1 MVSSRASLMNLSS
14 IYSVVDLCQALVQI
28 PSENPSG
35 SVASQGEE
43 AIARFVGAFLESLGA
58 EVEYEE
64 IGPGRPNVYGLWP
77 TPPRA
82 NQRILFAPHLDTVTV
97 EGMTVDPFLGK
108 CLDGK
113 LYGRGSSDT
122 KGSMAAMLW
131 ALKSVDLS
139 RLNVAVGFAGLAD
152 EEFEQLGARACA
164 VRKMAEFAIVGEP
177 TSLDVVYTH
186 KGTAWIEIETR
197 GKSVHASLPETGI
210 NAIDRMTDTLKIL
223 HERFLQLC
231 PAAPDPVLGKP
242 TLSTGR
248 IRGGAKINVVP
259 DRCYAEIDIR
269 ILPGQESMAIAV
281 AEFFKQNQV
290 PAFVTSIK
298 TSAPLYT
305 SPDNPFIANF
315 IALGSK
321 LTGANWFCDAA
332 FFALEGIPAI
342 AIGPGSITQAHTADE
357 FIEIA
362 ELERGAQFFT
372 NYLHSFDHGRL
383 KA

>member
-1 MVSSRASLMNLSS
+1 MVSSSANFMKVSS
-14 IYSVVDLCQALVQI
+14 IHSVVDLCQALIEI

-35 SVASQGEE
+35 STVSHGEE
-43 AIARFVGAFLESLGA
+43 AVARFVGEYIQSLGA
-58 EVEYEE
+58 QVEYEE

-164 VRKMAEFAIVGEP
+164 VRKMADFAIVGEP
-177 TSLDVVYTH
+177 TNLDVVFTH
-186 KGTAWIEIETR
+186 KGTAWLEIETR
-197 GKSVHASLPETGI
+197 GKSVHASMPEIGL

-223 HERFLQLC
+223 NARFPEIC
-231 PAAPDPVLGKP
+231 PVPPDPVLGKP

-248 IRGGAKINVVP
+248 IHGGAKINVVP

-269 ILPGQESMAIAV
+269 ILPGQESMATAV
-281 AEFFKQNQV
+281 AEFFQQHHV
-290 PAFVTSIK
+290 PAIVNPIK
-298 TSAPLYT
+298 VSTPLYT
-305 SPDNPFIANF
+305 PPDNPFIGKF
-315 IALGSK
+315 ITLGSK
-321 LTGANWFCDAA
+321 LVGASWFCDAA
-332 FFALEGIPAI
+332 FFALKGTPAI
-342 AIGPGSITQAHTADE
+342 AIGPGSIAQAHTADE
-357 FIEIA
+357 FIEIS
-362 ELERGAQFFT
+362 ELERGAEFFA
-372 NYLHSFDHGRL
+372 NYLLSFDDGRL
-383 KA
+383 QT

>member
-1 MVSSRASLMNLSS
+1 MNVSS
-14 IYSVVDLCQALVQI
+14 IHSVVDLCQALIEI

-35 SVASQGEE
+35 SAASHGEE
-43 AIARFVGAFLESLGA
+43 AIARFVGEYLKSLGA

-64 IGPGRPNVYGLWP
+64 IGPGRPNVYGMWAI
-77 TPPRA
+77 PPGA
-82 NQRILFAPHLDTVTV
+82 SQRILFAPHLDTVTV

-108 CLDGK
+108 RLDGR

-122 KGSMAAMLW
+122 KGSIAAMLW

-152 EEFEQLGARACA
+152 EEFEQLGAKACA

-177 TSLDVVYTH
+177 TNLDVVYTH

-210 NAIDRMTDTLKIL
+210 NAIDRMMDTLKIL
-223 HERFLQLC
+223 NERFPEIC
-231 PAAPDPVLGKP
+231 FVKPDPVLGKP

-259 DRCYAEIDIR
+259 DRCYAEVDIR
-269 ILPGQESMAIAV
+269 ILPGQESMATAV
-281 AEFFKQNQV
+281 AEFFEQHQV
-290 PAFVTSIK
+290 PAIVTPIK

-305 SPDNPFIANF
+305 SPDNPYISKFV
-315 IALGSK
+315 ALGSR
-321 LTGANWFCDAA
+321 LTGATWFCDAA
-332 FFALEGIPAI
+332 FFALEGIPSI
-342 AIGPGSITQAHTADE
+342 AIGPGSIAQAHTADE

-362 ELERGAQFFT
+362 ELERGAEFFT
-372 NYLHSFDHGRL
+372 NYLLSFDHGQPH
-383 KA
+383 A

>member
-1 MVSSRASLMNLSS
+1 MNVSS
-14 IYSVVDLCQALVQI
+14 IHSVVDLCQALVRI

-35 SVASQGEE
+35 SSVSDGEE
-43 AIARFVGAFLESLGA
+43 AIARFVGEFLESLGA
-58 EVEYEE
+58 QVEFEE

-77 TPPRA
+77 VPSGTR
-82 NQRILFAPHLDTVTV
+82 QRILFAPHLDTVTV
-97 EGMTVDPFLGK
+97 EGMTVDPFLAE

-113 LYGRGSSDT
+113 LYGRGASDT

-139 RLNVAVGFAGLAD
+139 KLNVAVGFAGLAD

-164 VRKMAEFAIVGEP
+164 VRNMADFAIVGEP

-197 GKSVHASLPETGI
+197 GKSVHASLPETGV

-223 HERFLQLC
+223 NERFPEIC
-231 PAAPDPVLGKP
+231 PVEPDPVLGKP

-248 IRGGAKINVVP
+248 IRGGTKINVVP

-269 ILPGQESMAIAV
+269 ILPGQESMATDV
-281 AEFFKQNQV
+281 AEFFKKHQV
-290 PAFVTSIK
+290 PAIVTPIK

-305 SPDNPFIANF
+305 SPDNLFIAKF

-332 FFALEGIPAI
+332 FFALEGTPSI
-342 AIGPGSITQAHTADE
+342 AIGPGSIAQAHTANE
-357 FIEIA
+357 FIEIDD
-362 ELERGAQFFT
+362 LERGAEFFT
-372 NYLHSFDHGRL
+372 NYLLSFDNDRL
-383 KA
+383 ED

>member
-1 MVSSRASLMNLSS
+1 MVSSSAGFMNVSS
-14 IYSVVDLCQALVQI
+14 IHSVVDLCQALVQV

-35 SVASQGEE
+35 SAATYGEE
-43 AIARFVGAFLESLGA
+43 AIAQFVGEFLESLGA
-58 EVEYEE
+58 RVEYEE

-77 TPPRA
+77 VPAGADR
-82 NQRILFAPHLDTVTV
+82 RILFAPHLDTVTV

-139 RLNVAVGFAGLAD
+139 KLKVAVGFAGLAD
-152 EEFEQLGARACA
+152 EEFEQLGAQACA
-164 VRKMAEFAIVGEP
+164 ARKMADFVIVGEP
-177 TSLDVVYTH
+177 TNLDVVYTH

-223 HERFLQLC
+223 HERFPEIC
-231 PAAPDPVLGKP
+231 PVEPDPVLGRP

-248 IRGGAKINVVP
+248 IHGGAKINVVP

-269 ILPGQESMAIAV
+269 ILPGQESMATAV
-281 AEFFKQNQV
+281 AEFFEQHQI

-305 SPDNPFIANF
+305 SPDNPFITSF
-315 IALGSK
+315 RTLGSK
-321 LTGANWFCDAA
+321 LTGASWFCDAA
-332 FFALEGIPAI
+332 FFALENTPAI
-342 AIGPGSITQAHTADE
+342 AIGPGSIAQAHTADE

-362 ELERGAQFFT
+362 ELERGAEFFT
-372 NYLHSFDHGRL
+372 NYLLSFKNGRP

>member
-1 MVSSRASLMNLSS
+1 MNVSS
-14 IYSVVDLCQALVQI
+14 IHSVVELCQALVQI

-35 SVASQGEE
+35 STASHGEE
-43 AIARFVGAFLESLGA
+43 AVARFVGEFLESIGA
-58 EVEYEE
+58 QVEYEE

-77 TPPRA
+77 LPSGT

-97 EGMTVDPFLGK
+97 EGMTVDPFLAR
-108 CLDGK
+108 CQDGK

-139 RLNVAVGFAGLAD
+139 RLNIAVGFAGLVD
-152 EEFEQLGARACA
+152 EEFEQLGAQACA
-164 VRKMAEFAIVGEP
+164 ARHMADFAIVGEP
-177 TSLDVVYTH
+177 TNLDVVYTH

-210 NAIDRMTDTLKIL
+210 NAIDRMTDTLRIL
-223 HERFLQLC
+223 NQRFQEIC
-231 PAAPDPVLGKP
+231 PVEPDPVLGKP
-242 TLSTGR
+242 TISTGR

-259 DRCYAEIDIR
+259 DRCYAELDIR
-269 ILPGQESMAIAV
+269 ILPGQESMPIAV
-281 AEFFKQNQV
+281 AKFFERYEV
-290 PAFVTSIK
+290 PAIVNAIK
-298 TSAPLYT
+298 VSAPLHT
-305 SPDNPFIANF
+305 SPDHPFIDKF
-315 IALGSK
+315 VTLGSK

-332 FFALEGIPAI
+332 FFALEGTPAI
-342 AIGPGSITQAHTADE
+342 AIGPGSMAQAHTADE

-362 ELERGAQFFT
+362 ELERGAEYFT
-372 NYLHSFDHGRL
+372 NYLLSFENGRL

>member
-1 MVSSRASLMNLSS
+1 MVSSSSCFMNVSS
-14 IYSVVDLCQALVQI
+14 IHSVVDLCQALIEI

-35 SVASQGEE
+35 SAASHGEE
-43 AIARFVGAFLESLGA
+43 AIARFVGEYLKSLGA
-58 EVEYEE
+58 RVEYEE

-77 TPPRA
+77 VPTEADR
-82 NQRILFAPHLDTVTV
+82 RILFAPHLDTVTV

-108 CLDGK
+108 RLDGR

-152 EEFEQLGARACA
+152 EEFEQLGAKACA
-164 VRKMAEFAIVGEP
+164 VRKMAQFAIVGEP

-186 KGTAWIEIETR
+186 KGTAWIEIETQ

-210 NAIDRMTDTLKIL
+210 NAIDRMTGTLKIL
-223 HERFLQLC
+223 HERFLQIC
-231 PAAPDPVLGKP
+231 PVEPDPVLGKP

-259 DRCYAEIDIR
+259 DRCYAEVDIR
-269 ILPGQESMAIAV
+269 ILPGQESMATAV
-281 AEFFKQNQV
+281 AEFFERHQV

-298 TSAPLYT
+298 TSAPMYT
-305 SPDNPFIANF
+305 SPDNPFITNL

-332 FFALEGIPAI
+332 
-342 AIGPGSITQAHTADE
+342 
-357 FIEIA
+357 
-362 ELERGAQFFT
+362 
-372 NYLHSFDHGRL
+372 
-383 KA
+383 

>member
-1 MVSSRASLMNLSS
+1 MNVSS
-14 IYSVVDLCQALVQI
+14 IHSVVDLCQALVRI

-35 SVASQGEE
+35 SSVSDGEE
-43 AIARFVGAFLESLGA
+43 AIARFVGEFLESLGA
-58 EVEYEE
+58 QVEFEE
-64 IGPGRPNVYGLWP
+64 IGPGRPNVYGFWP
-77 TPPRA
+77 VPSGTR
-82 NQRILFAPHLDTVTV
+82 QRILFAPHLDTVTV
-97 EGMTVDPFLGK
+97 EGMTVDPFLAE

-113 LYGRGSSDT
+113 LYGRGASDT

-139 RLNVAVGFAGLAD
+139 KLNVAVGFAGLAD

-164 VRKMAEFAIVGEP
+164 VRNMADFAIVGEP

-197 GKSVHASLPETGI
+197 GKSVHASLPETGV

-223 HERFLQLC
+223 NERFPEIC
-231 PAAPDPVLGKP
+231 PVEPDPVLGKP

-269 ILPGQESMAIAV
+269 ILPGQESMATDV
-281 AEFFKQNQV
+281 AEFFKKHQV
-290 PAFVTSIK
+290 PAIVTPIK

-305 SPDNPFIANF
+305 SPDNPFIAKF

-332 FFALEGIPAI
+332 FFALEGTPSI
-342 AIGPGSITQAHTADE
+342 AIGPGSIAQAHTANE

-362 ELERGAQFFT
+362 DLERGAEFFK
-372 NYLHSFDHGRL
+372 NYLLSFDNDRL
-383 KA
+383 ED

>member
-1 MVSSRASLMNLSS
+1 MNVSS
-14 IYSVVDLCQALVQI
+14 IHSVVDLCQALIEI

-35 SVASQGEE
+35 STASHGEE
-43 AIARFVGAFLESLGA
+43 AIARFVGEFLESLGA
-58 EVEYEE
+58 RVEYEE

-77 TPPRA
+77 FPPGA
-82 NQRILFAPHLDTVTV
+82 SQRILFAPHLDTVTV
-97 EGMTVDPFLGK
+97 EGMTVDPFLGRR
-108 CLDGK
+108 LDGR

-139 RLNVAVGFAGLAD
+139 KLNVGVGFAGLAD

-164 VRKMAEFAIVGEP
+164 VRNMAEFTIVGEP
-177 TSLDVVYTH
+177 TNLDVVYTH
-186 KGTAWIEIETR
+186 KGTAWFEIETH

-223 HERFLQLC
+223 RERFTEIC
-231 PAAPDPVLGKP
+231 PVQADPVLGKP

-269 ILPGQESMAIAV
+269 ILPGQESMATAV
-281 AEFFKQNQV
+281 AEFFQQYEV
-290 PAFVTSIK
+290 PAIVTPIK
-298 TSAPLYT
+298 ISAPLYT
-305 SPDNPFIANF
+305 SPDNPFISRF

-321 LTGANWFCDAA
+321 LTGATWFCDAA
-332 FFALEGIPAI
+332 FFALAGIPAI
-342 AIGPGSITQAHTADE
+342 AIGPGSIAQAHTADE

-362 ELERGAQFFT
+362 ELERGAEFFT
-372 NYLHSFDHGRL
+372 NYLLSFDHGRL
-383 KA
+383 QA